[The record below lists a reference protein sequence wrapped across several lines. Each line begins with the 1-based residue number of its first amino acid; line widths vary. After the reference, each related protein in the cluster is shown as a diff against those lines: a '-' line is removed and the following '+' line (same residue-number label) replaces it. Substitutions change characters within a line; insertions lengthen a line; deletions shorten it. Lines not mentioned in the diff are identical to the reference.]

1 MRVLKAE
8 ISHGLH
14 VDRSKNLSKNDYSV
28 NKGSLFGAKMK
39 TYVPKNDQRSFL
51 DHLDQNYK
59 PYCVAVTMLIES
71 PMKLF
76 V

>member
-8 ISHGLH
+8 VSHGLH
-14 VDRSKNLSKNDYSV
+14 VDRSKNLGRNDYTVSQ
-28 NKGSLFGAKMK
+28 SQLFGAKMQ
-39 TYVPKNDQRSFL
+39 TYIPKNDERSFL

-59 PYCVAVTMLIES
+59 PYCVAITMLIES